1 MYIFDKI
8 DYSLKLMVVISELKG
23 RDMISVKYI
32 FIYVRMLVLLCV
44 YFLIVFSMR
53 VVICYRN
60 WLISNVCVC

>member
-23 RDMISVKYI
+23 WDMLSVKYI

-44 YFLIVFSMR
+44 LFFD
-53 VVICYRN
+53 CF
-60 WLISNVCVC
+60 